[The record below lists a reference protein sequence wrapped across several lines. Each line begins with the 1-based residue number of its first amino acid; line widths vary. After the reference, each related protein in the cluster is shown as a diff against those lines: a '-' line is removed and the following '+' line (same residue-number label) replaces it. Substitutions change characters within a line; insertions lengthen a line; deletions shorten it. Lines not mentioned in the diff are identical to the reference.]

1 MIQRIQSIYLFLAA
15 VAAIVFLFVP
25 SAEVE
30 GVQLI
35 AQNNMPLLALSAIGA
50 LISLSVIF
58 LFKNRVLQANIG
70 RISLLP
76 LLGLVGYS
84 LFIEFSDGDFQAG
97 WGIGLPVVA
106 TLLVFL
112 AVGAIRKDENKV
124 RSMDRLR

>member
-15 VAAIVFLFVP
+15 AAAVVFLFVP
-25 SAEVE
+25 SAETE
-30 GVQLI
+30 GVHLI
-35 AQNNMPLLALSAIGA
+35 AQNNIPLLALAAIGA
-50 LISLSVIF
+50 LISFVVIF
-58 LFKNRVLQANIG
+58 LFKNRVLQTNIG
-70 RISLLP
+70 RLALLP

-84 LFIEFSDGDFQAG
+84 LFIEFSDGDFQAA

-124 RSMDRLR
+124 RAMDRLR